1 MTNNN
6 TKGKTMRMVLVLGL
20 GGIGGATRR
29 IVKRL
34 TVVEFQNYKLQNNE
48 EFDFSQF
55 KTLNRG

>member
-1 MTNNN
+1 
-6 TKGKTMRMVLVLGL
+6 MVLVLGL

-34 TVVEFQNYKLQNNE
+34 PVVEFQNYKLQNNE